1 MFKISALNHSMTE
14 FRWIDRFRMKYI
26 ERRPFFFY
34 WGFFNDT
41 KDFAELKIA
50 ALVSF
55 RYWRFVRSKNLSDF
69 KFLTPSNI
77 FHRSLIVFT
86 NFVVNL
92 WVSSQ
97 SHDTVCESVVNLM
110 TQFLFQDNTYLRFF
124 YLVISMNIFSLTPRR
139 YRLSDIYLILYFIDF
154 KIQFL
159 QL

>member
-1 MFKISALNHSMTE
+1 MNWQVQNEIYRKKAKIIFL
-14 FRWIDRFRMKYI
+14 DR
-26 ERRPFFFY
+26 
-34 WGFFNDT
+34 GVFNDT
-41 KDFAELKIA
+41 KDSTELKIA
-50 ALVSF
+50 APVSF
-55 RYWRFVRSKNLSDF
+55 RCWRFVRSKNLSDF

-97 SHDTVCESVVNLM
+97 SHDTVCESVSNLM
-110 TQFLFQDNTYLRFF
+110 TQFSFQDNNTYFCFF
-124 YLVISMNIFSLTPRR
+124 YLVISMNVFSLTPRR